1 MSNAI
6 YPEYPLVTVVI
17 PTYNRLLLVQQAI
30 ASVLGQTYGNWELII
45 VDDGSGD
52 DTVKIIRS
60 IPDPRIRV
68 LELPHCG
75 NIAVLRNSGVKAGS
89 GEWLAFLDSDD
100 IWVPQKL
107 EIQLRTLQDG
117 QRWGYGRFELMNE
130 KMQPIPNK
138 VGKYRALSGWI
149 IKEVLTCEASVNIG
163 TLIVKRSLF
172 NEVGCFNIES
182 RLICREDY
190 EFVLRLALRAET
202 VATSELLA
210 RIREHTGRTT
220 SVFDDGNERT
230 AFVYGHFMRTQ
241 HDAALVKI
249 ARRRRAYEFAEIA
262 IKRIRQKKYLPATRQ
277 LAKALIHGDKWRH
290 ILSAIRRGF
299 STGQENKKE
308 II

>member
-1 MSNAI
+1 MAI
-6 YPEYPLVTVVI
+6 IQPFITIVI
-17 PTYNRLLLVQQAI
+17 PTYNRLPLVRQAI

-75 NIAVLRNSGVKAGS
+75 NIAVLRNTGVKAGS
-89 GEWLAFLDSDD
+89 GSWLAFLDSDD

-107 EIQLRTLQDG
+107 EMQLRTLQDG

-130 KMQPIPNK
+130 TMEPIPNK
-138 VGKYRALSGWI
+138 NGKYRALSGWI

-163 TLIVKRSLF
+163 TLIVERSLF
-172 NEVGCFNIES
+172 NEVGCFNPDS

-190 EFVLRLALRAET
+190 EFVLRLALHAET
-202 VATSELLA
+202 VATPELLA

-230 AFVYGHFMRTQ
+230 AFVLWHFMHAQ

-249 ARRRRAYEFAEIA
+249 ARRRRAYEFTEIA
-262 IKRIRQKKYLPATRQ
+262 KKNLKQKKYLPATRQ

-299 STGQENKKE
+299 GAGREKNRE

>member
-1 MSNAI
+1 MATI
-6 YPEYPLVTVVI
+6 QPLITIVI
-17 PTYNRLLLVQQAI
+17 PTYKRLPLVRQAI
-30 ASVLGQTYGNWELII
+30 ASVLAQTYDNWELIV

-60 IPDPRIRV
+60 IPDSRIRV
-68 LELPHCG
+68 LELAHCG
-75 NIAVLRNSGVKAGS
+75 NIAVLRNTGVKAGS
-89 GEWLAFLDSDD
+89 GKWLAFLDSDD

-117 QRWGYGRFELMNE
+117 LRWGYGGFELMNE

-138 VGKYRALSGWI
+138 DGKYRALSGWI
-149 IKEVLTCEASVNIG
+149 VKEVLTCVASVNLG
-163 TLIVKRSLF
+163 TLIVERSLF
-172 NEVGCFNIES
+172 NEVGCFDTDS

-190 EFVLRLALRAET
+190 EFVLRLALHAQT
-202 VATSELLA
+202 VATWELLA

-220 SVFDDGNERT
+220 SEFDNGNERT
-230 AFVYGHFMRTQ
+230 AFVYGHFMLTQ

-249 ARRRRAYEFAEIA
+249 ARRCQAYEFTEIA
-262 IKRIRQKKYLPATRQ
+262 KKFFQRKKYLLATRL

-299 STGQENKKE
+299 GAGQANNNG